1 MVSEYNET
9 EGDNVTSSTQSDLA
23 DIIEESGKKRR
34 YCQFFTREFRGLHLL
49 FELRMNCS
57 PVCLSNVCGPG
68 APQEAVG

>member
-34 YCQFFTREFRGLHLL
+34 YCQFFTIREFRGLSL
-49 FELRMNCS
+49 FIRSM
-57 PVCLSNVCGPG
+57 GI
-68 APQEAVG
+68 